1 MFKRTTASLFKGS
14 SAKCDFLLKMQQEI
28 DQNKEFAFEQ
38 IKFNIYSFKKAHIP
52 K

>member
-1 MFKRTTASLFKGS
+1 MFKRTTTSLFQGS
-14 SAKCDFLLKMQQEI
+14 SDKCDFLLKMQQEI

-52 K
+52 Q